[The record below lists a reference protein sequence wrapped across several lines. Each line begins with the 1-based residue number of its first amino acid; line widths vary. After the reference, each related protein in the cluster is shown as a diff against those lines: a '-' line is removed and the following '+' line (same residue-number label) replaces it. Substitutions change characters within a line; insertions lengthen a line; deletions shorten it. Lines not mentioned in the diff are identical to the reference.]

1 MSEENKQIDSDTY
14 IIIEEGKGILFINGQ
29 YCFTL
34 AEIEVVVKKYDIKDY
49 TTVKQTY
56 EN

>member
-1 MSEENKQIDSDTY
+1 MTKNKQIDSDTY